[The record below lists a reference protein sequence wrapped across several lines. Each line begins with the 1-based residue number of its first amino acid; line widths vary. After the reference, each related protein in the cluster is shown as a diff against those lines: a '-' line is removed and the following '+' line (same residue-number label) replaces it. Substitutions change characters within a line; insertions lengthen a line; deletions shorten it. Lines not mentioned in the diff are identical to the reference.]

1 MEDKVLETWGIL
13 ASLDIHDCDPDK
25 IRDAEYIKQYVID
38 LCELIDMKRFGE
50 TQVVNFGDNDK
61 VAGYSMVQLIETS
74 CITGHFANLTNR
86 AYIDVFSCKYFNP
99 KEVQAFSEEYFT
111 GIYSKLTV
119 TLRD

>member
-1 MEDKVLETWGIL
+1 MEDNVLETWGIL
-13 ASLDIHDCDPDK
+13 ASLDIHDCDPNK
-25 IRDAEYIKQYVID
+25 IRSAVYIKQYVID
-38 LCELIDMKRFGE
+38 LCTLIDMKRFGD

-99 KEVQAFSEEYFT
+99 KEVQRFSEEYFN
-111 GIYSKLTV
+111 GIYTKLTV